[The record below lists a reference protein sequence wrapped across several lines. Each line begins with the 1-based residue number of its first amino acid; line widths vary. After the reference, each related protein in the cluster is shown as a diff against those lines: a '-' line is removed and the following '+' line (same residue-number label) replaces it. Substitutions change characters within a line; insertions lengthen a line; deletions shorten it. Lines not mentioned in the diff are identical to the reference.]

1 MTDSIYEEPGDDYPS
16 SDAEELLD
24 VGDLPE
30 MDEYTDSKST
40 SMPLDDRIALKT
52 YAFATRREKY
62 EIYKRFKA
70 VRSSL
75 SLNPRR
81 K

>member
-16 SDAEELLD
+16 ADVEELLD
-24 VGDLPE
+24 MGDLPE
-30 MDEYTDSKST
+30 MDEYTDSKAT